1 MTDTMNFN
9 YDHNHR
15 SDADERSRSPRQ
27 DRRAQAPKPP
37 APVAMDEGSGRVVKE
52 VDFARFAGALLRH
65 TVGNPKE
72 QLKAELVAAFDDGL
86 SHSIIGASHQT
97 SSTPSGPA

>member
-1 MTDTMNFN
+1 MFWLNGADIGHANEMTGKPNEMTGHGNEMTGN
-9 YDHNHR
+9 YIGH
-15 SDADERSRSPRQ
+15 
-27 DRRAQAPKPP
+27 
-37 APVAMDEGSGRVVKE
+37 GTSGR
-52 VDFARFAGALLRH
+52 DFARFAGALLRH

-86 SHSIIGASHQT
+86 SHSITGASHQT